1 MSVNNTPLKE
11 SLLTPPEQSLQLPN
25 TPPAAP
31 LTFSPP
37 RIFKILLGV
46 TFGVAF
52 YLSTRN
58 EVVTLSGEYDS
69 EVKGTIVF
77 GYLLWLLFL
86 CLPVMGTT
94 EELRF
99 TMDVFL
105 GVALFIIAVLTFVYK
120 SSYDHNRESKI
131 EFAIAMA
138 LNSGIVYQLNSILVY
153 IEMDTT
159 EKIRPFAG
167 FTYHQD
173 PAKVNEENL
182 QLLQEKFQALGES
195 SWIRWLEVLANSVVI
210 YSFFQFFFISIYND
224 FTVQESY
231 RFTSAYILFVEIH
244 SFIAI
249 MLVTSKVSRLNKIVC
264 AARDRFDTQFEKTI
278 LIFKR
283 YTFGEEILLAIVIPT
298 MLELATTIT
307 LMHCFR

>member
-1 MSVNNTPLKE
+1 M
-11 SLLTPPEQSLQLPN
+11 
-25 TPPAAP
+25 
-31 LTFSPP
+31 
-37 RIFKILLGV
+37 
-46 TFGVAF
+46 
-52 YLSTRN
+52 
-58 EVVTLSGEYDS
+58 TLSGEYDS
-69 EVKGTIVF
+69 EVKATIVF

-105 GVALFIIAVLTFVYK
+105 GVGLFIIAVLTFIYK

-138 LNSGIVYQLNSILVY
+138 VNSGIVYQLNSILVY
-153 IEMDTT
+153 IETDTT
-159 EKIRPFAG
+159 EKIRRFAG

-173 PAKVNEENL
+173 PAKVNEESL
-182 QLLQEKFQALGES
+182 QLLQEEFQALGES
-195 SWIRWLEVLANSVVI
+195 LWIRWLEVLANAVVI

-224 FTVQESY
+224 FTLQESY
-231 RFTSAYILFVEIH
+231 RYTSAYILFVEID

-249 MLVTSKVSRLNKIVC
+249 MLVTSKVSRFNKIVC
-264 AARDRFDTQFEKTI
+264 AARDRFDTPFEKTI